1 MDKKI
6 QEIREALEAATP
18 GRWFVMH
25 GSDVAVE
32 EPPGSGEIDIVLW
45 ANRHKDAE
53 FLAKA
58 PEYISY
64 LLQQIEIKDKELG
77 FYVDNGASIGRLID
91 SEHLKSITTRIARA
105 ALKGEDTNE

>member
-58 PEYISY
+58 PEYISH
-64 LLQQIEIKDKELG
+64 LLQQIEIKDKRIEELKEDRN
-77 FYVDNGASIGRLID
+77 YHQLRASRL
-91 SEHLKSITTRIARA
+91 SGELSRA